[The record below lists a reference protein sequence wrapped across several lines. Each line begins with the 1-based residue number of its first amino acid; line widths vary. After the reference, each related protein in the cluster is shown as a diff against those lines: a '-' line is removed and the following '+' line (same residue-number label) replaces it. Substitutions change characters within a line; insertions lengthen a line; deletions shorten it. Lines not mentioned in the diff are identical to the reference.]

1 MKYSKVALTILC
13 STLMTAC
20 ASLEATV
27 APTQEY
33 KSILDS
39 RASALQQLGSATV
52 CCTSINEL
60 QYQPLAAEQ
69 KRVVAIDGS
78 SPAFNFPEGKS
89 YYAAFKLPTNS
100 GDLKVTVAGLIDKT
114 LFNPTVLLLDS
125 QFKPTRTIGAD
136 IITYKPARMLDGD
149 RVEGVFTIDRSY
161 VGNPNNE
168 TYMVIYTTQATL
180 SQTTQA
186 MSPSKMMAKSLSVQ
200 DYGAK
205 DPLIPHSAWGVVK
218 IDVEDMSA
226 SALGDN
232 FYKPV
237 YQEAI
242 DANTPIV
249 DATPNKLVVPVAT
262 AATATATA
270 VAGATAAK
278 PAPAMLS
285 ETEAFYQSQIEKAV
299 KAGDIDK
306 AMKLVNEAERAGS
319 TKAKSVFI
327 DAVKRSQK

>member
-52 CCTSINEL
+52 CCSSINEL
-60 QYQPLAAEQ
+60 QYQPLVAEQ

-78 SPAFNFPEGKS
+78 SPVFNFPEGKS

-100 GDLKVTVAGLIDKT
+100 GDLKITVAGLIDKT

-262 AATATATA
+262 ATA
-270 VAGATAAK
+270 VAGATVAK

>member
-1 MKYSKVALTILC
+1 MKYTKVALTVLC

-20 ASLEATV
+20 ASLEETV

-39 RASALQQLGSATV
+39 RASALQQLGTATV
-52 CCTSINEL
+52 CCSSL
-60 QYQPLAAEQ
+60 SGLKYQPLIADQ
-69 KRVVAIDGS
+69 KRIVAIDGN
-78 SPAFNFPEGKS
+78 SPVFTFPEGKS
-89 YYAAFKLPTNS
+89 YFAAFKLPSNS
-100 GDLKVTVAGLIDKT
+100 GDLKITIAGLIDKT

-125 QFKPTRTIGAD
+125 QFKLTRTISSD

-168 TYMVIYTTQATL
+168 TYMVVYTTQAAL

-205 DPLIPHSAWGVVK
+205 DPLIPHSAWGVLTLE
-218 IDVEDMSA
+218 VEDMSA
-226 SALGDN
+226 SKSGDN

-242 DANTPIV
+242 DANAPIV
-249 DATPNKLVVPVAT
+249 DPTPNKLVVP
-262 AATATATA
+262 AATATTL
-270 VAGATAAK
+270 TAAK
-278 PAPAMLS
+278 TAPAMLS
-285 ETEAFYQSQIEKAV
+285 ETESFYNAQIEKAV

-306 AMKLVNEAERAGS
+306 AMQLVNEAERAGS

-327 DAVKRSQK
+327 DAVKRSQKN